1 MPIALSINGQTRR
14 FDAETI
20 SVGRSPEN
28 AVSLPHDERLAP
40 VHAILKCVA
49 GRWIVEAQAGGL
61 VRVGNG
67 RPTQFAWINPGDVIH
82 VTESG
87 PQLVFEP
94 DLVAVN
100 PADPASPV
108 AVAGL
113 TAPDPKAFGSAA
125 GAPNSAGAAAIARP
139 AGGAPAVKREVSP
152 DARPPQGAVAAS
164 TASPSSASRRN
175 LTQSIIAGG
184 VAAFLLIGLGVL
196 LSGRAPSTPE
206 PPQEAGVAIDSKVPI
221 PKPPTKAAAVAAGDP
236 KQSLFRL
243 ELQTADGK
251 RAVQLGTAWAI
262 GPRRLVTTGDAAR
275 GIALNQEF
283 YPTAVARHSLTREPF
298 EIATMTLHPQYETA
312 ANRLDQAVRR
322 IEQLKSAYDQTKDP
336 AERRQLEGELREQ
349 DSAAIL
355 AADEAVNVNVAII
368 DVGKDL
374 VSALPWAGTQATSA
388 KIGQKLTLV
397 GHPLSSVDFLVDP
410 DHPVPPEQRVG
421 RLRHVAAGQDPHVP
435 ARWLV
440 GFDDPL
446 KEQNWSGSPV
456 LDSNGVAVGVYVRP
470 TPPVPGAD
478 GGAIVTHDITVLE
491 SLRAL
496 ITGSRSK
503 P

>member
-1 MPIALSINGQTRR
+1 MPIALLINGQTQR

-20 SVGRSPEN
+20 SVGRGPEN

-40 VHAILKCVA
+40 VHAILKRVA
-49 GRWIVEAQAGGL
+49 GRWIVEAQGAGL

-82 VTESG
+82 LTESG

-94 DLVAVN
+94 GVVALSS
-100 PADPASPV
+100 AGPASPV
-108 AVAGL
+108 APTGFP
-113 TAPDPKAFGSAA
+113 APGPQVSGSAGRAPNVAAAPAVGIPA
-125 GAPNSAGAAAIARP
+125 GATPASPWGISPDSRP
-139 AGGAPAVKREVSP
+139 PQSAPAVK
-152 DARPPQGAVAAS
+152 
-164 TASPSSASRRN
+164 PSSEPGRN
-175 LTQSIIAGG
+175 WTHIIIAGG
-184 VAAFLLIGLGVL
+184 VAAFLLVGLGVL
-196 LSGRAPSTPE
+196 LSGRNSSLPE
-206 PPQEAGVAIDSKVPI
+206 RPADDIAAID
-221 PKPPTKAAAVAAGDP
+221 PKALTPKAAERTATAPGDP

-243 ELQTADGK
+243 ELQSADGK
-251 RAVQLGTAWAI
+251 RAVQLGTAWAV

-283 YPTAVARHSLTREPF
+283 YPTAIARHSLTRAPF
-298 EIATMTLHPQYETA
+298 EIATMTLHPQYEAA
-312 ANRLDQAVRR
+312 ANRLDQAVRK
-322 IEQLKSAYDQTKDP
+322 IEKLKADYDQTKDP
-336 AERRQLEGELREQ
+336 AERQQLERELRQQ

-368 DVGKDL
+368 DIGKDL
-374 VSALPWAGTQATSA
+374 AGVLPWAGAQATSA

-397 GHPLSSVDFLVDP
+397 GHPLSSVDSLVDP
-410 DHPVPPEQRVG
+410 DRPVPPEQRVG
-421 RLRHVAAGQDPHVP
+421 RLRYVAAGQDAQVP

-478 GGAIVTHDITVLE
+478 GGAIVTHDVTVLE
-491 SLRAL
+491 SLRSL
-496 ITGSRSK
+496 MSGSKTK